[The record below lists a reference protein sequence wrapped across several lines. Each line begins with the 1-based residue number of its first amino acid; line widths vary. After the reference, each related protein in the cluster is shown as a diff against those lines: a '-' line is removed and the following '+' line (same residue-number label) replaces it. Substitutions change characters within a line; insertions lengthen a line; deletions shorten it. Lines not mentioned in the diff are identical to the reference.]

1 MAELDKQAVLNAE
14 QWLNQ
19 KGISQE
25 IKQEILR
32 LKEDNVEEFND
43 AFYKKLAFGTGG
55 LRGIMGVGTNRM
67 NSMVVATSTQGF
79 ANYIIEQNKDKK
91 EIKVVVSFDSRN
103 NSKDF
108 AQIVAKVFAGNGFKV
123 FLFEN
128 IHPTPFLSFAVRE
141 LKCDAGVMITA
152 SHNPKEYNGYK
163 AYWNDGAQLVAPHD
177 EDVISRV
184 DAIKDISQVKMQ
196 DDMDNITLLTDDF
209 DKIYFEKLKTL
220 SLASEGLDKFKDIKI
235 AYTPLHG
242 TGYKIV
248 PEALRLWGFSNIVCQ
263 KEQSVPDGNFPTVTF
278 PNPEER
284 SALELGIKLMEKE
297 NADILLATDPDAD
310 REALTIRDNKGNIMM
325 LNGNQTA
332 SLLTYYLLE
341 RYKELGL
348 YKGNEFIIKTIVSS
362 ELIRVLAEDYNV
374 KCYDVLTGFKW
385 IADKILSLEG
395 KEKYIGGGEESYGYL
410 IGDFVRDKDSVSTCC
425 ILAEMCAWAKQNNK
439 TLYDVLLEI
448 YQKYGYYQE
457 GLVSVV
463 RKGKSGA
470 EEIEKMMQDF
480 RQNPPKTIIGQKVVK
495 IYDID
500 KQISKNILTK
510 EESKLDIPQSNVLQ
524 YFLEDGSKVSV
535 RPSGTEPKIKF
546 YFGVKMNF
554 NKGEDFK
561 ALCQVA
567 LTKIDQIKKELN
579 LV

>member
-19 KGISQE
+19 KGISEE

-32 LKEDNVEEFND
+32 LKQENIEEFND

-67 NSMVVATSTQGF
+67 NTIVVATSTQGF
-79 ANYIIEQNKDKK
+79 ANYIKEQNSNKKD
-91 EIKVVVSFDSRN
+91 IKVAVSFDSRN
-103 NSKDF
+103 NSKEF

-128 IHPTPFLSFAVRE
+128 IHPTPLLSFAVRE
-141 LKCDAGVMITA
+141 LRCEAGVMITA

-163 AYWNDGAQLVAPHD
+163 AYWNDGAQLVFPHD

-184 DAIKDISQVKMQ
+184 DAIEDISQVKMQ
-196 DDMDNITLLTDDF
+196 ESMDNITILDNDF

-220 SLASEGLDKFKDIKI
+220 SLASEGLDKFKNIKI

-242 TGYKIV
+242 TGYKII
-248 PEALRLWGFSNIVCQ
+248 PEALRLFGFNDVVCQ
-263 KEQSVPDGNFPTVTF
+263 KEQSQPDGNFPTVVY

-284 SALELGIKLMEKE
+284 SALELGLKLMEEEK
-297 NADILLATDPDAD
+297 ADILLATDPDAD
-310 REALTIRDNKGNIMM
+310 REALTIRDNEGKVMM

-341 RYKELGL
+341 RYKELGA
-348 YKGNEFIIKTIVSS
+348 YKGNEFIIKTIVST
-362 ELIRVLAEDYNV
+362 ELMRVLAEDYNV

-385 IADKILSLEG
+385 IADKILKLEG

-410 IGDFVRDKDSVSTCC
+410 IGDFVRDKDSISACC

-439 TLYDVLLEI
+439 TIYNILLEI

-480 RQNPPKTIIGQKVVK
+480 RNHPPKTIIGKNVVK
-495 IYDID
+495 IDDILL
-500 KQISKNILTK
+500 QTSKNLLTG
-510 EESKLDIPQSNVLQ
+510 EQTNLTIPKSNVLQ
-524 YFLEDGSKVSV
+524 YYLEDGSKISI

-546 YFGVKMNF
+546 YFGVKMEF
-554 NKGEDFK
+554 KPGDDFK
-561 ALCQVA
+561 TLCNTA
-567 LTKIDQIKKELN
+567 LTKIEQIKKELN
-579 LV
+579 LI